1 MGKNKNTIDWLLSSD
16 EPWTRYRTRLDL
28 LEQTEVS
35 KEVVQDRAD
44 LISDP
49 MVQKLISTAQGWP
62 GYPLKRHNDAKHPIQ
77 MLTVLADFGL
87 NQGDPGIDKI
97 INAVMAH
104 QSPEGAFET
113 QLQLY
118 KSFGGLD
125 GDHWVW
131 MGCDAP
137 VLLYVL
143 SVFGVGDVPAVQS
156 AKDHLL
162 GLVGDNGWLCSVSPI
177 LGKFR
182 GPGKKG
188 DPCPI
193 ATLQALKALSMDP
206 LLVFDERVQ
215 NGIDMLLSHWEKQGE
230 KKYYLF
236 GIGTDYKKLKYPL
249 IWYDLLHVTD
259 VLSRFPSALGDPRF
273 RQMIQVIIDQADD
286 QGRYTASSMYMA
298 WKGWSFADKKQP
310 SPWLSFLVK
319 RIEKR
324 AGFQ

>member
-1 MGKNKNTIDWLLSSD
+1 MGKNSNTIDWLLSSD
-16 EPWTRYRTRLDL
+16 EPWTRYRSRLDL

-35 KEVVQDRAD
+35 EEVIQDRAN

-49 MVQKLISTAQGWP
+49 KIQDLIATAQTWP

-77 MLTVLADFGL
+77 VLTVLADFGL
-87 NQGDPGIDKI
+87 NKTDPGMDKI
-97 INAVMAH
+97 IKAIIAH
-104 QSPEGAFET
+104 QSIEGAFET

-118 KSFGGLD
+118 KSFGGLE

-137 VLLYVL
+137 VLLHFLKVMGTG
-143 SVFGVGDVPAVQS
+143 SEPVVQT
-156 AKDHLL
+156 AKEHLL
-162 GLVGDNGWLCSVSPI
+162 SLVGDNGWLCSVSPI

-193 ATLQALKALSMDP
+193 ANLQALNALSMDP
-206 LLVFDERVQ
+206 SLYSDQRVQ
-215 NGIDMLLSHWEKQGE
+215 IGIDMLLQHWENQGE

-236 GIGTDYKKLKYPL
+236 GIGTDYRKLKYPL

-259 VLSRFPSALGDPRF
+259 VLSRFPSVIDDPRF
-273 RQMIQVIIDQADD
+273 GQMVQVIVDQADD

-319 RIEKR
+319 RIQKR
-324 AGFQ
+324 AGL

>member
-1 MGKNKNTIDWLLSSD
+1 MGEYLDSIDWLLSSD
-16 EPWTRYRTRLDL
+16 EPWTRYRSRLDL

-35 KEVVQDRAD
+35 EEVIQDRAD
-44 LISDP
+44 LIADS
-49 MVQKLISTAQGWP
+49 MVQNLISTAQTWP

-87 NQGDPGIDKI
+87 NKTDPGMDQI
-97 INAVMAH
+97 IQAVMAH
-104 QSPEGAFET
+104 QSSDGAFET

-125 GDHWVW
+125 GEHWVW

-137 VLLYVL
+137 VLLYIL
-143 SVFGVGDVPAVQS
+143 TIFGLGNEFAVQS

-162 GLVGDNGWLCSVSPI
+162 SLAGDIGWSCSVSPI

-193 ATLQALKALSMDP
+193 ANLQALKALSMDP
-206 LLVFDERVQ
+206 SLYFDQRVQ
-215 NGIDMLLSHWEKQGE
+215 NGIEMLLHHWEIQGE

-236 GIGTDYKKLKYPL
+236 GIGTDFKKLKYPL
-249 IWYDLLHVTD
+249 IWYDLLHVAD
-259 VLSRFPSALGDPRF
+259 VLSRFPSVLEDPRF
-273 RQMIQVIIDQADD
+273 RRIVQGIVDQADD

-319 RIEKR
+319 RIQKR
-324 AGFQ
+324 AGL